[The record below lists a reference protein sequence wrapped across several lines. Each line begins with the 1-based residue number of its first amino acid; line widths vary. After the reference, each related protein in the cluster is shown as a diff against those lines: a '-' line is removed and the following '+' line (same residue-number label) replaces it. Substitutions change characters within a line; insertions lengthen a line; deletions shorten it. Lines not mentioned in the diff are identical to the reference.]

1 MSELNIKTPET
12 YDTNN
17 TCGIGFT
24 PFPELE
30 KQNRLEKQN
39 KLEEQRMLVLEQ
51 QGGII

>member
-30 KQNRLEKQN
+30 QKQSKID
-39 KLEEQRMLVLEQ
+39 EQRLLMLEQ
-51 QGGII
+51 QGGIY